1 MSKNQPA
8 LHSMT
13 GFGRSQDD
21 WQGHRITLELS
32 SVNGKF
38 MDLSVHTPPG
48 MSGLEVELRR
58 LLGRAIQRG
67 KVRCSV
73 RLDGGEGGGAPL
85 ALRQEYVR
93 EYLRLYNE
101 IKQTYGLEG
110 SLTAETLLFAPEVVS
125 TAEISL
131 SDEAFI
137 QWIEQLLNK
146 ALAALLKMRGE
157 EGAYLRKE
165 LERSIDK
172 MEELANQVFARAPAS
187 KENLRKRLLERLA
200 EVREDAS
207 FPEERILQEVVLLAE
222 RTDIA
227 EELARLASHV
237 QQFRDS
243 LSEGGPVG
251 RRLDFLAQEMHREVN
266 TIGSKTTEA
275 AISSL
280 VVYLKEELARVREQV
295 QNIE

>member
-1 MSKNQPA
+1 MTKSQTT

-21 WQGHRITLELS
+21 WQGHRITIELS

-58 LLGRAIQRG
+58 LLGRALQRG

-73 RLDGGEGGGAPL
+73 RIDGGDGGSSPL
-85 ALRQEYVR
+85 ALRQGYLR

-110 SLTAETLLFAPEVVS
+110 TLTAETLLFAPEVVAA
-125 TAEISL
+125 AEL
-131 SDEAFI
+131 PAGDEVFME
-137 QWIEQLLNK
+137 WMEQLLSR
-146 ALAALLKMRGE
+146 AMAGLLRMRSE
-157 EGAYLRKE
+157 EGAFLSKE
-165 LERSIDK
+165 LSRSIDK
-172 MEELANQVFARAPAS
+172 MEELAGKIFEAAPAA
-187 KENLRKRLLERLA
+187 KENIRKRLLERLA
-200 EVREDAS
+200 EVRSEAG
-207 FPEERILQEVVLLAE
+207 FPEERVLQEVVLLAE
-222 RTDIA
+222 RTDIS

-243 LSEGGPVG
+243 LAEGGPVG

-275 AISSL
+275 AISNL
-280 VVYLKEELARVREQV
+280 VVYLKEELARIREQI